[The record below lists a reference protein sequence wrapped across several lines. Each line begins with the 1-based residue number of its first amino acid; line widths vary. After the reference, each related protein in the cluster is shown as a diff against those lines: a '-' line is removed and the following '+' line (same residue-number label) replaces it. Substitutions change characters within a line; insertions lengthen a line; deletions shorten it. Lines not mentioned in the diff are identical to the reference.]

1 MVNGEQEY
9 YPYPLFITHSF
20 FSTMPVILRPVGHL
34 KSYLKDQAE
43 LVVPAGRSIRET
55 LRAAGIPPEVVAL
68 VVVNDVH
75 QTDKEMVLQDGDV
88 VRIMAVIGGG

>member
-1 MVNGEQEY
+1 
-9 YPYPLFITHSF
+9 
-20 FSTMPVILRPVGHL
+20 MPVILRPVGHL
-34 KSYLKDQAE
+34 KSYLKDQKE
-43 LVVPAGRSIRET
+43 LVVPAGLSVRET

-75 QTDKEMVLQDGDV
+75 QTDKDTILQDGDI